1 MCSSELDHPPLAPSH
16 AHRPTLQA
24 GLPAAEA
31 SARLAQSVGSGFAGL
46 GEWVSG
52 EAAAD
57 LFLQVSFFGGTWN
70 LTKKRI
76 CHDFMIVY

>member
-1 MCSSELDHPPLAPSH
+1 
-16 AHRPTLQA
+16 LQA